1 MQRAHCQQSVLAQQ
15 GSRCAGSTARPSTIT
30 RDNTVNHA
38 LDEKQG
44 LQLPGMMA
52 AAGALGF
59 GAAPLGNLYS
69 RVSEAQAE
77 QTLRAAWDVG
87 MRYFDTA
94 PFYGSGLSE
103 QRVGRFL
110 AGYPRDEFVLS
121 TKVGRLLVPDPAV
134 PDVQHGYVGGLP
146 NRIVYDY
153 SADGVRRSIDAS
165 LVRLG
170 LDRIDIAYIHDVA
183 PDTHG
188 DDWLRQYAIAAEGAM
203 RALSDLRDQGV
214 IRAWGLGVN
223 RIEPCLMALRDAD
236 PDLFLLAGRYTL
248 LDTSAHHELI
258 PACDARGV
266 RLVIGG
272 PYNSGLLAGGTT
284 FEYAAAPADMLEKT
298 HRFASLCERY
308 AVPLKAAALQ
318 FCHAPAA
325 VACVIAG
332 SRTASEI
339 RENWALMHTPIPTE
353 CWADLKRRG
362 LIPEE
367 APVPVPAPSAR
378 R

>member
-15 GSRCAGSTARPSTIT
+15 GSRCASSTVRPSTIT

-52 AAGALGF
+52 VAGALGF

-87 MRYFDTA
+87 VRYFDTA

-367 APVPVPAPSAR
+367 APVPVPALSAR

>member
-1 MQRAHCQQSVLAQQ
+1 MNDAVNDSQGQQRPPIMSM
-15 GSRCAGSTARPSTIT
+15 AR
-30 RDNTVNHA
+30 
-38 LDEKQG
+38 
-44 LQLPGMMA
+44 
-52 AAGALGF
+52 ALGF
-59 GAAPLGNLYS
+59 GAAPLGNLFAK
-69 RVSEAQAE
+69 VAEAQAE
-77 QTLRAAWDVG
+77 QTLSTAWEIG
-87 MRYFDTA
+87 IRYFDTA

-121 TKVGRLLVPDPAV
+121 TKVGRLLAPDRAV
-134 PDVQHGYVGGLP
+134 PEVQHGYVGGLP
-146 NRIVYDY
+146 NRIEYDY
-153 SADGVRRSIDAS
+153 SADGARRSIEAS
-165 LVRLG
+165 LARLG
-170 LDRIDIAYIHDVA
+170 LDRIDVVYIHDVA

-188 DDWLRQYAIAAEGAM
+188 DDWLRQYAIAAQGAM
-203 RALSDLRDQGV
+203 RALSDLRDEGV

-258 PACDARGV
+258 PACDAKGV

-284 FEYAAAPADMLEKT
+284 FEYAPAPADMLEKR
-298 HRFASLCERY
+298 HRLAALCERY
-308 AVPLKAAALQ
+308 DVPLKAAALQ

-332 SRTASEI
+332 SRTANEV
-339 RENWALMHTPIPTE
+339 RENWTLMHTPIPAE
-353 CWADLKRRG
+353 FWADLKRRG
-362 LIPEE
+362 LIPED
-367 APVPVPAPSAR
+367 APVPAPFSSRAAPSSR